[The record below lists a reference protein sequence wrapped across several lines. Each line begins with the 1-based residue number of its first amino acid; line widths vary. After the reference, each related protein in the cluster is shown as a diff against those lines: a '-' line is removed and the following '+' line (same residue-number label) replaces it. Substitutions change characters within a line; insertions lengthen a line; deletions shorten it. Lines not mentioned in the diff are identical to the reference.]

1 MIIEN
6 MLKLTTLLLFSSF
19 CNAQVAQID
28 ERTTTT

>member
-6 MLKLTTLLLFSSF
+6 MLKLTTLLFSSF